1 MANLDRTPTEY
12 LNDLKTNIDIF
23 TNNKDTYITTYNEY
37 MENKD
42 DALTCNDQQSDA
54 ISGCSN
60 VNARIKMQ
68 QALNDIQTDI
78 GLVKSKMNALGI
90 ATTKI
95 AKNFNNTQQKYGQ
108 DLNNLKNIKQKNA
121 ESIMMK
127 KITEDNQAINIVE
140 SVYLI
145 SGISFMIFFIVKQL
159 N

>member
-1 MANLDRTPTEY
+1 MATLDRTPTEY
-12 LNDLKTNIDIF
+12 KNDLLSNISIF
-23 TNNKDTYITTYNEY
+23 NTNKDKYISTYNEY
-37 MENKD
+37 MENKAGAVNCD
-42 DALTCNDQQSDA
+42 TQLGAST
-54 ISGCSN
+54 SGCSN
-60 VNARIKMQ
+60 VNARVKMQ

-78 GLVKSKMNALGI
+78 GLIKSKMNALGN
-90 ATTKI
+90 ARTKI
-95 AKNFNNTQQKYGQ
+95 AKNFNNTEQKYGQ
-108 DLNNLKNIKQKNA
+108 DLNNLKDIKQKNA